1 MRKEAKD
8 LVKNCAD
15 LQQQVL
21 EKFATAVLEEVADQI
36 KARDARIAALETT
49 LGTFIAWSAQ
59 HLGEHG
65 VKALMEILQDGKL
78 PDSRL
83 PQRERQGEK

>member
-1 MRKEAKD
+1 MDEQTKHLAE
-8 LVKNCAD
+8 
-15 LQQQVL
+15 
-21 EKFATAVLEEVADQI
+21 
-36 KARDARIAALETT
+36 RIAALERT

-78 PDSRL
+78 PDGSEPQSR
-83 PQRERQGEK
+83 PSEEGK